1 MSRKNSKSVVSSEN
15 KGISAESNSP
25 EAPAIKE
32 QEPAK
37 TSGRTVKT
45 ADNNPAFRRKRG
57 EEKLTLDF
65 EDDTGD
71 AAERKSERNESAKGG
86 LVFGDAFR
94 PLTLVDDPEEE
105 AADRKP
111 LKGVQRIIFSGGGN
125 PNEDKKR
132 KAEEE
137 AKRKAEEE
145 AKRKAEEEAKR
156 KAEEEAKR
164 KAEEEAKRKAEEEAK
179 RKAEE
184 EAKRKAE
191 QEAKRKAEEE
201 AKRKAEQEAKRK
213 AEEEAKRKA
222 EEEAKR
228 KAEQEAKRKAE
239 EEAKR
244 KAEEEAKRKAEEV
257 AKRKA
262 EEEAKRKAE
271 EEAKRKAEEEAKR
284 KAEEEAKRK
293 AEEKAKQPAEQKE
306 NKETANKPAVNSE
319 DKKTETKSVGENKDE
334 AQKKEPVAAKAV
346 AAAFVAA
353 TAAAKPAV
361 QKKKADKQP
370 EKQLEKQPEKQLE
383 KQPEKRDNGDKSE
396 DKEIEEEIAAAVK
409 AVMAEKNDPEAAAKS
424 AEKRADKKKKQKQ
437 KESDTAPAKPIFSI
451 ANIVYTATIFGAAVA
466 AFIFLPRSGISESEQ
481 RMLAAFPEFSA
492 GDVANGKYTNGI
504 TEYFNDN
511 VPFRE
516 ELKLAALQV
525 RNLFGI
531 SYNNAEMIGPAV
543 AVTEEPEEEPI
554 PEETA
559 APVQTAIPEMSAAIT
574 EEPEAVQE
582 TAAPEETAV
591 PETTAPEVTA
601 AQTSSVTHPNEIAEG
616 VITNGQVVTKL
627 EDGHWWGISLF
638 GGGSGTKYADALNRF
653 KKAVG
658 DDVNVY
664 NMVVP
669 TSGEYYLPDIYNAYN
684 ASHRKSIDSINEKL
698 EGVIPVPAIDA
709 LAAHASEKIYLRTD
723 HHWQPL
729 GAYYAAKCFAETAGV
744 PFADISTMEKV
755 DVEGY
760 MGTMSGFTKSANLIG
775 DPETFTYYKPSN
787 NYTTYYYDTAYR
799 FDYSLPFF
807 VKMPVSSSYSMF
819 MGGDKKIVRISTD
832 AGTGRKLVVFKD
844 SYGNAEIPFYFGSFD
859 EVYVCDMR
867 YFDLNA
873 ADFVKFTGATDL
885 LFTMCTFSAVGPN
898 ANGLDIAL
906 SNPSSVISEGA
917 VG

>member
-132 KAEEE
+132 KAE
-137 AKRKAEEE
+137 
-145 AKRKAEEEAKR
+145 
-156 KAEEEAKR
+156 
-164 KAEEEAKRKAEEEAK
+164 
-179 RKAEE
+179 
-184 EAKRKAE
+184 

-213 AEEEAKRKA
+213 AKEEAKRKAEEDAKRKAEEEAKRKA
-222 EEEAKR
+222 EEDAKRKAEEAKRKAEEEAKRKAEEDAKR

-244 KAEEEAKRKAEEV
+244 KAEEEAKRKAEED
-257 AKRKA
+257 AKRKAEEDAKRKAEQEAKRKAEKEAKLKA
-262 EEEAKRKAE
+262 EEEAKRQSG
-271 EEAKRKAEEEAKR
+271 EEAKKLAEKKDNKAETNKSAVNNDDK
-284 KAEEEAKRK
+284 KAERK
-293 AEEKAKQPAEQKE
+293 TAER
-306 NKETANKPAVNSE
+306 
-319 DKKTETKSVGENKDE
+319 DKNE

-531 SYNNAEMIGPAV
+531 SYNNAEMIGPAMV
-543 AVTEEPEEEPI
+543 VTEEPEEEPI

-582 TAAPEETAV
+582 TSVPGETAA

-709 LAAHASEKIYLRTD
+709 LAAHASENIYLRTD

>member
-65 EDDTGD
+65 DDDTGD

-105 AADRKP
+105 TADRKP

-132 KAEEE
+132 KAEQE
-137 AKRKAEEE
+137 AKRKAEED
-145 AKRKAEEEAKR
+145 
-156 KAEEEAKR
+156 
-164 KAEEEAKRKAEEEAK
+164 
-179 RKAEE
+179 
-184 EAKRKAE
+184 AKRKAE

-213 AEEEAKRKA
+213 AE
-222 EEEAKR
+222 
-228 KAEQEAKRKAE
+228 QEAKRKAE

-244 KAEEEAKRKAEEV
+244 KAEEDAKRKAEEE

-306 NKETANKPAVNSE
+306 NKETANKPAVNSG
-319 DKKTETKSVGENKDE
+319 DKKTETKSGGENKDE

-361 QKKKADKQP
+361 QKKKADKQPEKQLEKQP

-437 KESDTAPAKPIFSI
+437 KESDTAPTKPIFGI

-516 ELKLAALQV
+516 ELKFAALQV

-531 SYNNAEMIGPAV
+531 SYNNAEMIGPAMV
-543 AVTEEPEEEPI
+543 VTEEPEEEPV
-554 PEETA
+554 PDETA
-559 APVQTAIPEMSAAIT
+559 APVQTAISEMSAAIT

-709 LAAHASEKIYLRTD
+709 LAAHASENIYLRTD

>member
-132 KAEEE
+132 KAE
-137 AKRKAEEE
+137 
-145 AKRKAEEEAKR
+145 
-156 KAEEEAKR
+156 
-164 KAEEEAKRKAEEEAK
+164 
-179 RKAEE
+179 
-184 EAKRKAE
+184 

-213 AEEEAKRKA
+213 AKEEAKRKAEEDAKRKAEEEAKRKA
-222 EEEAKR
+222 EEDAKRKAEEAKRKAEEEAKRKAEEDAKR

-244 KAEEEAKRKAEEV
+244 KAEEEAKRKAEED
-257 AKRKA
+257 AKRKAEEDAKRKAEQEAKRKAEKEAKLKA
-262 EEEAKRKAE
+262 EEEAKRQSG
-271 EEAKRKAEEEAKR
+271 EEAKKLAEKKDNKAETNKSAVNNDDK
-284 KAEEEAKRK
+284 KAERK
-293 AEEKAKQPAEQKE
+293 TAER
-306 NKETANKPAVNSE
+306 
-319 DKKTETKSVGENKDE
+319 DKNE

-361 QKKKADKQP
+361 QKKKADKQPEKQLEKQP

-531 SYNNAEMIGPAV
+531 SYNNAEMIGPAMV
-543 AVTEEPEEEPI
+543 VTEEPEEEPI

-582 TAAPEETAV
+582 TSVPGETAA

-709 LAAHASEKIYLRTD
+709 LAAHASENIYLRTD

>member
-1 MSRKNSKSVVSSEN
+1 MSKEKRRSDDSPEKS
-15 KGISAESNSP
+15 GFSAESSAVSA
-25 EAPAIKE
+25 EASSGTDKK
-32 QEPAK
+32 K
-37 TSGRTVKT
+37 TGKPSGAPVRT
-45 ADNNPAFRRKRG
+45 AGSDPAFRRRRG
-57 EEKLTLDF
+57 DDKLTLDF
-65 EDDTGD
+65 DDDAGD
-71 AAERKSERNESAKGG
+71 EEERRTERIESAKGG

-105 AADRKP
+105 TADRKP

-125 PNEDKKR
+125 PNEDK
-132 KAEEE
+132 
-137 AKRKAEEE
+137 
-145 AKRKAEEEAKR
+145 
-156 KAEEEAKR
+156 
-164 KAEEEAKRKAEEEAK
+164 
-179 RKAEE
+179 
-184 EAKRKAE
+184 
-191 QEAKRKAEEE
+191 
-201 AKRKAEQEAKRK
+201 KRKAEQEAKRK

-228 KAEQEAKRKAE
+228 KAEQEAKRKAKE
-239 EEAKR
+239 EAKRKAEEDAKRKAEEDAKRKAEEEAKRKAEEDAKRKAEEAKR
-244 KAEEEAKRKAEEV
+244 KAEEEAKRKAEED

-262 EEEAKRKAE
+262 EQEAKRKAE

-284 KAEEEAKRK
+284 KAEEDAKRKAEEDAKRKAEQEAKRK
-293 AEEKAKQPAEQKE
+293 AEKEAKLKAEEEAKRQSGEEAKKLAEKKDNKAET
-306 NKETANKPAVNSE
+306 NKSAVNND
-319 DKKTETKSVGENKDE
+319 DKKAERKTAEKDKNE
-334 AQKKEPVAAKAV
+334 AQKKEPVAARAV
-346 AAAFVAA
+346 TAAFVAA
-353 TAAAKPAV
+353 TEAARPAA
-361 QKKKADKQP
+361 QKKKAGKQP
-370 EKQLEKQPEKQLE
+370 EKYHDDGEPEDE
-383 KQPEKRDNGDKSE
+383 
-396 DKEIEEEIAAAVK
+396 EIEAEIAAAVK
-409 AVMAEKNDPEAAAKS
+409 AVIAEKNDPESAAKS
-424 AEKRADKKKKQKQ
+424 AEKRAEKKKKQKQ
-437 KESDTAPAKPIFSI
+437 KESDSAPTKPIFSI

-516 ELKLAALQV
+516 ELKHAALQV

-543 AVTEEPEEEPI
+543 AVTEEPEEEPV
-554 PEETA
+554 PDETVP
-559 APVQTAIPEMSAAIT
+559 PVQTAIPEMSAAIT

-582 TAAPEETAV
+582 TSVPGETAA

-709 LAAHASEKIYLRTD
+709 LAAHASENIYLRTD

-775 DPETFTYYKPSN
+775 DPEIFTYYKPSN

>member
-65 EDDTGD
+65 DDDTGD

-105 AADRKP
+105 TADRKP

-132 KAEEE
+132 KAEQE
-137 AKRKAEEE
+137 AKRKAEED
-145 AKRKAEEEAKR
+145 
-156 KAEEEAKR
+156 
-164 KAEEEAKRKAEEEAK
+164 
-179 RKAEE
+179 
-184 EAKRKAE
+184 AKRKAE

-213 AEEEAKRKA
+213 AE
-222 EEEAKR
+222 
-228 KAEQEAKRKAE
+228 QEAKRKAE

-244 KAEEEAKRKAEEV
+244 KAEEDAKRKAEEE

-306 NKETANKPAVNSE
+306 NKETANKPVVNSG
-319 DKKTETKSVGENKDE
+319 DKKTETKSGGENKDE

-361 QKKKADKQP
+361 QKKKADKQPEKQLEKQP

-437 KESDTAPAKPIFSI
+437 KESDTAPTKPIFGI

-516 ELKLAALQV
+516 ELKFAALQV

-531 SYNNAEMIGPAV
+531 SYNNAEMIGPAMV
-543 AVTEEPEEEPI
+543 VTEEPEEEPV
-554 PEETA
+554 PDETA
-559 APVQTAIPEMSAAIT
+559 APVQTAISEMSAAIT

-709 LAAHASEKIYLRTD
+709 LAAHASENIYLRTD

>member
-1 MSRKNSKSVVSSEN
+1 
-15 KGISAESNSP
+15 
-25 EAPAIKE
+25 
-32 QEPAK
+32 
-37 TSGRTVKT
+37 
-45 ADNNPAFRRKRG
+45 
-57 EEKLTLDF
+57 
-65 EDDTGD
+65 
-71 AAERKSERNESAKGG
+71 
-86 LVFGDAFR
+86 
-94 PLTLVDDPEEE
+94 
-105 AADRKP
+105 
-111 LKGVQRIIFSGGGN
+111 
-125 PNEDKKR
+125 
-132 KAEEE
+132 
-137 AKRKAEEE
+137 
-145 AKRKAEEEAKR
+145 
-156 KAEEEAKR
+156 
-164 KAEEEAKRKAEEEAK
+164 
-179 RKAEE
+179 
-184 EAKRKAE
+184 
-191 QEAKRKAEEE
+191 
-201 AKRKAEQEAKRK
+201 
-213 AEEEAKRKA
+213 
-222 EEEAKR
+222 
-228 KAEQEAKRKAE
+228 
-239 EEAKR
+239 
-244 KAEEEAKRKAEEV
+244 
-257 AKRKA
+257 
-262 EEEAKRKAE
+262 
-271 EEAKRKAEEEAKR
+271 
-284 KAEEEAKRK
+284 
-293 AEEKAKQPAEQKE
+293 
-306 NKETANKPAVNSE
+306 
-319 DKKTETKSVGENKDE
+319 
-334 AQKKEPVAAKAV
+334 
-346 AAAFVAA
+346 
-353 TAAAKPAV
+353 
-361 QKKKADKQP
+361 
-370 EKQLEKQPEKQLE
+370 
-383 KQPEKRDNGDKSE
+383 
-396 DKEIEEEIAAAVK
+396 
-409 AVMAEKNDPEAAAKS
+409 MAEKNDPESAAKS
-424 AEKRADKKKKQKQ
+424 AEKRAEKKKKQ
-437 KESDTAPAKPIFSI
+437 KESDTAPTKPIFSI

-543 AVTEEPEEEPI
+543 AVTEEPEEEPV
-554 PEETA
+554 PDETVP
-559 APVQTAIPEMSAAIT
+559 PVQTAIPEMSAAIT

-582 TAAPEETAV
+582 TSVPGETAA

-709 LAAHASEKIYLRTD
+709 LAAHASENIYLRTD

-775 DPETFTYYKPSN
+775 DPEIFTYYKPSN